1 MPEPMKTHDE
11 IQREAQRLVALGR
24 SYRDEQ
30 RQLGL
35 GSTVVPM
42 PRVLVRLPDSMT
54 TSRQAVAAGADE
66 VRRHRWERYIEAAI
80 EHDEL
85 VYRLQE
91 RETVTNGA
99 GRLVREEAPASILVS
114 HSGFDLLHTGYEMA
128 EEDRLGELLAPYA
141 DYSDGRGGEAAD
153 ERTVAEVEEILGTIA
168 LPPSDR
174 LRAKAEVVEFLEG
187 RLEPSLFI
195 DRLVDRQCAREGQ
208 GRAECQTRRQEM
220 RLSAHES

>member
-1 MPEPMKTHDE
+1 MKTHDE
-11 IQREAQRLVALGR
+11 IQSEAQRMIALGR

-30 RQLGL
+30 RQLGHD
-35 GSTVVPM
+35 STVVPL
-42 PRVLVRLPDSMT
+42 PRVLARLPDSVT
-54 TSRQAVAAGADE
+54 TSREPGTDDVH
-66 VRRHRWERYIEAAI
+66 RHQWQRYIEAAI
-80 EHDEL
+80 ERDEL

-91 RETVTNGA
+91 QETVMTSA
-99 GRLVREEAPASILVS
+99 GRLVREEAPSTILVS

-141 DYSDGRGGEAAD
+141 DYSEGRGGEAAD
-153 ERTVAEVEEILGTIA
+153 ERTVEEVEEILGAAA

-195 DRLVDRQCAREGQ
+195 DRIVDRQYARERQ
-208 GRAECQTRRQEM
+208 HRPESQSHRQEM
-220 RLSAHES
+220 RLSTHES

>member
-1 MPEPMKTHDE
+1 MKTHDE
-11 IQREAQRLVALGR
+11 IQSEAQRMIALGR

-30 RQLGL
+30 RQLGH
-35 GSTVVPM
+35 GSTVVPL
-42 PRVLVRLPDSMT
+42 PRVLARLPESVT
-54 TSRQAVAAGADE
+54 TSRAPGTDE
-66 VRRHRWERYIEAAI
+66 VHRHRWQRYIEAAI
-80 EHDEL
+80 ERDEL

-91 RETVTNGA
+91 QETVTTGS
-99 GRLVREEAPASILVS
+99 GRLVREEAPAAIMVS

-141 DYSDGRGGEAAD
+141 DYSEGRGGEAAD
-153 ERTVAEVEEILGTIA
+153 GRTVEEVEEILGTVA

-195 DRLVDRQCAREGQ
+195 DRIVDRQCAREGQ
-208 GRAECQTRRQEM
+208 RHTESQSLRQEM
-220 RLSAHES
+220 RLSTYES